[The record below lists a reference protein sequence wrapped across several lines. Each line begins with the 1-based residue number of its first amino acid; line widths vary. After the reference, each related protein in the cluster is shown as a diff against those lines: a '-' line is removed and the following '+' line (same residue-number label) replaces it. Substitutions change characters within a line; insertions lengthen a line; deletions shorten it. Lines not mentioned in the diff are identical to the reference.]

1 MKQHNTGTSQNSA
14 QHTGTKR
21 GQEGWGLCWGVAVIL
36 LTAFVGDRKEGK
48 LSSNT
53 QVRKMLTRAPDRST
67 SRELASRL
75 RNNNKE
81 AAWGLLPCRH
91 LCYDLWTG
99 FEDSSEEL
107 NNWFWN
113 ICVLEHEM
121 EPVKLFM
128 YLPLLHNNME
138 LILNSRNNKKNPETT
153 PLE

>member
-1 MKQHNTGTSQNSA
+1 MKQHKTGTSKTVPSTWEPNGA
-14 QHTGTKR
+14 RR
-21 GQEGWGLCWGVAVIL
+21 GGGWVGVSRWLCLQQLGVTEKKGNWAL
-36 LTAFVGDRKEGK
+36 
-48 LSSNT
+48 T
-53 QVRKMLTRAPDRST
+53 QVRKMLTWAPNRSP

-81 AAWGLLPCRH
+81 ATWGCLPCRH
-91 LCYDLWTG
+91 LCYDLRTG